1 MQILPLTIVVISL
14 ILIGAII
21 GIYLQSRVNDMHALL
36 EEVRNESRLQIA
48 ILDTKMSELER
59 GINDTRNDVK
69 TISEREEATDPGLRW
84 GK

>member
-1 MQILPLTIVVISL
+1 MQILSLTIILASL

-21 GIYLQSRVNDMHALL
+21 GIYLQSKISEMHAHL
-36 EEVRNESRLQIA
+36 ESVRTDARLQIA

-69 TISEREEATDPGLRW
+69 AISEREEITDTNIRW

>member
-1 MQILPLTIVVISL
+1 
-14 ILIGAII
+14 
-21 GIYLQSRVNDMHALL
+21 MHAHL
-36 EEVRNESRLQIA
+36 ESVRTDARLQIA

-69 TISEREEATDPGLRW
+69 AISEREEITDPNIRW